1 MKYAYI
7 RVSTEKQNID
17 RQLTLLSQYVD
28 NDYIYIDKESGKD
41 FKRKNYQKLRDKLKK
56 GDELYI
62 KSIDRLGRN
71 YNLITEEFRY
81 LSKTVGVIIYVLDMP
96 FINNFNNIINNET
109 LRSFVIDLVLQIL
122 SFVAE
127 NERNNIKERQS
138 EGIKIA
144 KLKGKHLGRPKL
156 IIPENFNTIIN
167 KVKNNELQLKE
178 ALKLLNISKTS
189 YYKYK
194 DIYK

>member
-1 MKYAYI
+1 M
-7 RVSTEKQNID
+7 
-17 RQLTLLSQYVD
+17 
-28 NDYIYIDKESGKD
+28 
-41 FKRKNYQKLRDKLKK
+41 
-56 GDELYI
+56 YI